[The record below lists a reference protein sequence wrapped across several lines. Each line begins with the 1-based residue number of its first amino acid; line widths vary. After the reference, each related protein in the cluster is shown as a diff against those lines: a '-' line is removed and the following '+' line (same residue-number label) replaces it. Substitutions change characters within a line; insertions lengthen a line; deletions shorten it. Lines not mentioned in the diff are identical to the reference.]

1 MRNSVKL
8 RGKFL
13 PQLPFEDR
21 DKFTVR
27 IHCDASFNNQAS
39 LGLGS
44 RKNIIG
50 FGYCVEL
57 APYAPKSAI
66 PAYGYGAVTKD
77 VNNCSATAELIGI
90 VGALKET
97 GLRDNIEIICD
108 NRDAVNIA
116 NHIFKGE
123 KASRFQTNYVL
134 RGVLEELQE
143 FAGQGITARW
153 VRGHNGDMYNHAVN
167 MLARLARKT
176 VEDGNE
182 MWYAIRKETNMLNS
196 FRQMSEAL

>member
-13 PQLPFEDR
+13 PILPCEDR

-27 IHCDASFNNQAS
+27 IHSDASFNNQAS

-44 RKNIIG
+44 RKNVIG
-50 FGYCVEL
+50 YGYCVEL
-57 APYAPKSAI
+57 APYAPKTSL
-66 PAYGYGAVTKD
+66 PAYGYGSVIQN

-90 VGALKET
+90 VGALRET
-97 GLRDNIEIICD
+97 GLRDNVEIICD

-123 KASRFQTNYVL
+123 KASWFQTNYVL
-134 RGVLEELQE
+134 RGVLQDLEEV
-143 FAGQGITARW
+143 AGAGITARW
-153 VRGHNGDMYNHAVN
+153 VRGHNGDIYNHAVN

-176 VEDGNE
+176 VEKGNE
-182 MWYAIRKETNMLNS
+182 PWRAVRKETNMINA

>member
-13 PQLPFEDR
+13 PLLPCEDR

-27 IHCDASFNNQAS
+27 IHSDASFNNQAS

-44 RKNIIG
+44 RKNVIG
-50 FGYCVEL
+50 YGYCVEL
-57 APYAPKSAI
+57 APYAPKTSL
-66 PAYGYGAVTKD
+66 PAYGYGSVIKN

-90 VGALKET
+90 VGALRET
-97 GLRDNIEIICD
+97 GLRENVEIICD

-123 KASRFQTNYVL
+123 KASWFQTNYVL
-134 RGVLEELQE
+134 RGVLQDLEE
-143 FAGQGITARW
+143 FAGAGITARW
-153 VRGHNGDMYNHAVN
+153 VRGHNGDIYNHAVN

-176 VEDGNE
+176 VENGNE
-182 MWYAIRKETNMLNS
+182 PWRAVRKENNMINA

>member
-13 PQLPFEDR
+13 PILPCEDR

-27 IHCDASFNNQAS
+27 IHSDASFNNQAS

-44 RKNIIG
+44 RKNVIG
-50 FGYCVEL
+50 YGYCVEL
-57 APYAPKSAI
+57 APYAPKTSL
-66 PAYGYGAVTKD
+66 PAYGYGSVIQN

-90 VGALKET
+90 VGALRET
-97 GLRDNIEIICD
+97 GLRDNVEIICD

-134 RGVLEELQE
+134 RGVLKDLEE
-143 FAGQGITARW
+143 FAGAGITARW
-153 VRGHNGDMYNHAVN
+153 VRGHNGDIYNHAVN

-182 MWYAIRKETNMLNS
+182 MWRAVRKENNMINA